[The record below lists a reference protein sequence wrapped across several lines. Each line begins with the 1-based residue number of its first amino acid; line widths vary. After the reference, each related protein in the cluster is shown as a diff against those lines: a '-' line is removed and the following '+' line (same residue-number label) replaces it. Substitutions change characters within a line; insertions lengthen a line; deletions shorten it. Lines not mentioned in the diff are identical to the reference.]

1 MLRYKKMNTRRV
13 IQLSIFL
20 ALSVILG
27 YIESFLPSFVP
38 GIKLGLANVIILITI
53 LYFSWWQA
61 LLLSA
66 IRVFIV
72 SLLVGSI
79 FQFGFYVSLAGA
91 LASFLI
97 MFILHIIFKEKIS
110 VFGVSIAGSF
120 FHVTAQLFMVFILMN
135 FNTGAFYYLPW
146 LMLFS
151 FPMGALTGF
160 IMHMINKSPIRMA
173 LARDDAKEQ
182 TNN

>member
-1 MLRYKKMNTRRV
+1 MKTRR
-13 IQLSIFL
+13 IIYLSIFL
-20 ALSVILG
+20 AMSVVLG
-27 YIESFLPSFVP
+27 YIESFLPAFLP
-38 GIKLGLANVIILITI
+38 GVKPGFANIIILITL
-53 LYFSWWQA
+53 LYLSWWEA
-61 LLLSA
+61 LLLSL
-66 IRVFIV
+66 IRVFLV
-72 SLLVGSI
+72 SLLCGSV

-135 FNTGAFYYLPW
+135 FNQGTFYYLPW

-160 IMHMINKSPIRMA
+160 IMHMINKSPLHA
-173 LARDDAKEQ
+173 SLLKEEGEKA
-182 TNN
+182 

>member
-1 MLRYKKMNTRRV
+1 MNTRRV
-13 IQLSIFL
+13 IELSIFL

-38 GIKLGLANVIILITI
+38 GIKLGLANVIILIVL
-53 LYFSWWQA
+53 LYFSWWQV
-61 LLLSA
+61 LLLSI

-120 FHVTAQLFMVFILMN
+120 FHVTAQLLMVFVLMN
-135 FNTGAFYYLPW
+135 FNTGTFYYLPW

-160 IMHMINKSPIRMA
+160 IMHMINKSPLHA
-173 LARDDAKEQ
+173 SLLKEEGEKA
-182 TNN
+182 

>member
-1 MLRYKKMNTRRV
+1 MNTRRV

-38 GIKLGLANVIILITI
+38 GIKLGLANVIILIVL

-61 LLLSA
+61 LLLSV

-120 FHVTAQLFMVFILMN
+120 FHVTAQLLMVYILMN
-135 FNTGAFYYLPW
+135 FNQGTFYYLPW

-160 IMHMINKSPIRMA
+160 IMHMINKSPLRA
-173 LARDDAKEQ
+173 SLLKEQ
-182 TNN
+182 GDTKDR